1 MARNKLSD
9 LNDHLF
15 ETIEA
20 LKDPDKPMDI
30 ARAKAVSHV
39 AQTIINAAKL
49 QLDYHKTVERLTEE
63 DSRFF
68 ERGDRKQ
75 RLINGKAGH
84 A

>member
-1 MARNKLSD
+1 MAKNTLRD

-20 LKDPDKPMDI
+20 LKDPDNPMGI
-30 ARAKAVSHV
+30 ARALAVTRV
-39 AQTIINAAKL
+39 ADAIVKAAKV
-49 QLDYHKTVERLTEE
+49 QLDYHKTVERLADE
-63 DSRFF
+63 DMRFF
-68 ERGDRKQ
+68 DRESGQK

>member
-1 MARNKLSD
+1 VAKNTLRD

-20 LKDPDKPMDI
+20 LKDPDNPMGI
-30 ARAKAVSHV
+30 ARALAVTRV
-39 AQTIINAAKL
+39 ADAIVKAAKV
-49 QLDYHKTVERLTEE
+49 QLDYHKTVERLADE
-63 DSRFF
+63 DMRFF
-68 ERGDRKQ
+68 ESGQK